1 MSSPDTPFGH
11 QAKQQQLTYTLTNI
25 KASTMPGYTPLAVLP
40 PFSPAVT
47 EEDVK
52 SSPEIYQSEHVIH
65 NLLHIAGYLVQLV
78 NDTTLFGPASHD
90 PYTPS
95 LKTLLDRLHAGHLA
109 LTPLPDIAKDAS
121 RLQQTLSGRWTDSVH
136 SRPLEDFE
144 DVYYAVLAR
153 MQDMQ
158 HTLNAR
164 LSSGFNDV
172 HDALFAG
179 GPSIA
184 DFAASMAQYWGVLNA
199 PACARALDDAVR
211 QARVTRLY
219 EEIHMALDANVI
231 TQADADE
238 LLADLFESK
247 DTAEG
252 MKFIGGWSP
261 AMIGGYLHER
271 YRVLLQ
277 VEKEEGERQAREMRK
292 RARMKVKVRKERR
305 KSPMRRSSLEMM
317 LEGARERFARL
328 REDDGGGGGSAVY
341 RPSPG
346 KQVRFAEQVEDA
358 MRVEAHQVDNVNN
371 NDLVDSMDHN
381 AIEQERARQDQL
393 QHDIQWQLKS
403 QRVSEYSSYLRGA
416 ASHDV
421 RSIVNSSAYG
431 GSVRGSSLGR
441 PAPEIAEKDT
451 DMMEF

>member
-1 MSSPDTPFGH
+1 
-11 QAKQQQLTYTLTNI
+11 
-25 KASTMPGYTPLAVLP
+25 
-40 PFSPAVT
+40 
-47 EEDVK
+47 
-52 SSPEIYQSEHVIH
+52 
-65 NLLHIAGYLVQLV
+65 VQ
-78 NDTTLFGPASHD
+78 
-90 PYTPS
+90 
-95 LKTLLDRLHAGHLA
+95 
-109 LTPLPDIAKDAS
+109 
-121 RLQQTLSGRWTDSVH
+121 

-144 DVYYAVLAR
+144 DMYYAVLAR

-172 HDALFAG
+172 HDALFPG

-184 DFAASMAQYWGVLNA
+184 DFATSMAQYWGVFNA

-238 LLADLFESK
+238 LLTDLFESK

-252 MKFIGGWSP
+252 MKFIGRWSP

-277 VEKEEGERQAREMRK
+277 VEKEEDERQARELRK
-292 RARMKVKVRKERR
+292 RARMKGKVRKERR
-305 KSPMRRSSLEMM
+305 KSPMRRSSPEMM
-317 LEGARERFARL
+317 LEGAREGFARL
-328 REDDGGGGGSAVY
+328 REDDGGGGGFAVY
-341 RPSPG
+341 QPSPG
-346 KQVRFAEQVEDA
+346 KQVRFVEQVEDA
-358 MRVEAHQVDNVNN
+358 MRVEAHQVDKVND

-381 AIEQERARQDQL
+381 AIEQERACQEQL

-416 ASHDV
+416 ASRGV

-431 GSVRGSSLGR
+431 GSVRGSSLGS
-441 PAPEIAEKDT
+441 PPSEIAEKDT